1 MAKEILKRLMF
12 NAGVKTCNTIG
23 DGIAAVLSGDTLVVI
38 EGIEQANLVSSKGFK
53 DRGVEEPA
61 TENNVRG
68 PRDGFTESL
77 RTNTALV
84 RRRIKDPMLRL
95 DAMVI
100 GTRSKTD
107 INIAY
112 IQDLVK
118 EGLVEVVKQRLGRIK
133 IDAILESGYIEE
145 LIEDAPLSPFDTV
158 QSTERPDEV
167 ASALLEGR
175 VAILTDNTPHDVFRT
190 VVARAFAPLLRRT
203 LLGAGQSFSPF
214 RAAGFAAATTLMDEG
229 STTVIAQD
237 TVRMSDQQKP
247 E

>member
-145 LIEDAPLSPFDTV
+145 LIEDAP
-158 QSTERPDEV
+158 
-167 ASALLEGR
+167 AK
-175 VAILTDNTPHDVFRT
+175 
-190 VVARAFAPLLRRT
+190 
-203 LLGAGQSFSPF
+203 AGIVK
-214 RAAGFAAATTLMDEG
+214 E
-229 STTVIAQD
+229 
-237 TVRMSDQQKP
+237 QKP
-247 E
+247 TRRGHASRFIMAGCRGVFIQLSSPVMSTKD